1 MKSQKNQAGGAAGVL
16 PAPPVFTVLVGTAG
30 FEPATPASRTL
41 CSTRLS
47 HVPTFGVICIGLLLD
62 CQPKIDE
69 FLKRH
74 GRMIIRPYKDP
85 HELGDPLYGRMIIRP
100 YKDPHE
106 LGDPLHGRMII
117 RPYCVKGVFTTMVSF
132 LPGPTDTRS
141 IGVSVNSSIRLR

>member
-1 MKSQKNQAGGAAGVL
+1 MHHYYDDTGPGEPSRRGGRCAAG
-16 PAPPVFTVLVGTAG
+16 APCFLFTVLVGTAG

-47 HVPTFGVICIGLLLD
+47 HVPTFGVICIGLLSD

-69 FLKRH
+69 FLKRHGRMIIRSLH

-100 YKDPHE
+100 YC
-106 LGDPLHGRMII
+106 L
-117 RPYCVKGVFTTMVSF
+117 KGVFTTMVSF

>member
-74 GRMIIRPYKDP
+74 GRMIIRSLHGRMIIRPYKDP

-100 YKDPHE
+100 YC
-106 LGDPLHGRMII
+106 L
-117 RPYCVKGVFTTMVSF
+117 KGVFTTMVSF